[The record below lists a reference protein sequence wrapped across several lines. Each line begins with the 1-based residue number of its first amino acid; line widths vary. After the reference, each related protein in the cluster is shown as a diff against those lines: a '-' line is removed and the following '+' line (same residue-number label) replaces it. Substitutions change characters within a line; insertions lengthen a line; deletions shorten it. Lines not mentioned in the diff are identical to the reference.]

1 MGKTMNS
8 PSLAILRTLGLL
20 SLLISSSLSNAN
32 THPSYL
38 TKEYCSSVVEQFVGA
53 GMRSL
58 DKYVNEHF
66 NPEYKGGIRN
76 TIRFLEQRLEWL
88 NECNAYLVDT
98 NNAYVFHSQ
107 DDTQNI
113 FSAINEL
120 TRELQHVRS
129 GVEYRDDTGNNNPA
143 PFIKR
148 RFATLA
154 ELVDRHHT
162 RLLMKKQFQ

>member
-8 PSLAILRTLGLL
+8 PTSAILRALGLL
-20 SLLISSSLSNAN
+20 SLLIASTSSSAK

-38 TKEYCSSVVEQFVGA
+38 TEEYCSSVVEQFVGS

-58 DKYVNEHF
+58 GKYVNEHF

-76 TIRFLEQRLEWL
+76 TIRFLEQRSEWL
-88 NECNAYLVDT
+88 NECNEYLVDT
-98 NNAYVFHSQ
+98 NNTYIFHSQ
-107 DDTQNI
+107 DDTQDI
-113 FSAINEL
+113 FMAINEL

-148 RFATLA
+148 RFTTLA
-154 ELVDRHHT
+154 QLVDRHHT